1 MNDKEKTSRK
11 DNIIRMRDIEDKYKI
26 AVELIRDIRNEQYK
40 LMREVAIEKQL
51 KQRAET
57 NIDYTLYNIESD
69 YNVFKTI
76 MKEVL

>member
-1 MNDKEKTSRK
+1 MSDKEKTSRK